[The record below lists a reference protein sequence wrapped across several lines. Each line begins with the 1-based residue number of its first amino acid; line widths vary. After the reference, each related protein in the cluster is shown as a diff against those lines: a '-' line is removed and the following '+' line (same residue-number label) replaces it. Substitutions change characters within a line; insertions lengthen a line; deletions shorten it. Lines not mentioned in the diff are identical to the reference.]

1 MYMFCFTLSN
11 FLFKFFILSS
21 KSVFFTKL
29 AIYLL
34 LAKFASA
41 NLAVNSSNI
50 NFWDSWVVMY
60 LAWSW
65 SVNFLFS
72 AVKLLNAGVAIYILC
87 SYILLSIAARVVV
100 VPKLVILGI
109 SFLTSFNLGLKATVV
124 AKLGILGIS
133 FLTSFILSLRVILL
147 AKLVISGI

>member
-29 AIYLL
+29 AIYCL

-41 NLAVNSSNI
+41 NLAVNSSNV

-65 SVNFLFS
+65 SVNFLIS
-72 AVKLLNAGVAIYILC
+72 AVKLLNAGVATYIYYGHIF
-87 SYILLSIAARVVV
+87 YVQ
-100 VPKLVILGI
+100 
-109 SFLTSFNLGLKATVV
+109 
-124 AKLGILGIS
+124 
-133 FLTSFILSLRVILL
+133 
-147 AKLVISGI
+147 

>member
-1 MYMFCFTLSN
+1 
-11 FLFKFFILSS
+11 
-21 KSVFFTKL
+21 
-29 AIYLL
+29 
-34 LAKFASA
+34 
-41 NLAVNSSNI
+41 
-50 NFWDSWVVMY
+50 MY

-72 AVKLLNAGVAIYILC
+72 AVKLLNAGVAIYILW